1 MAEDRPVH
9 GADRTTDHKWGV
21 MRALRRMRQRAR
33 SLRRDERGATLI
45 EFALLAVPFF
55 ALVGA
60 MLETAIVFLASAVL
74 DSGVQ
79 DTSRLIRTGQ
89 AQESGLDLAGFRSE
103 LCDNL
108 LGLFDCSK
116 LRIKVSLITDFASA
130 STPLPVDEDDGEWML
145 EESYSAGVGK
155 SIVLVQVYYQ
165 WPTLLNLAGF
175 NLATLPNNNRLLG
188 AATVFKNEPF

>member
-1 MAEDRPVH
+1 MQGTHRDSN
-9 GADRTTDHKWGV
+9 GKWGV

-33 SLRRDERGATLI
+33 HLPGDERGATLI

-89 AQESGLDLAGFRSE
+89 AQEAGLDIAGFRTE

-108 LGLFDCSK
+108 LGLFDCSQ

-130 STPLPVDEDDGEWML
+130 NTPLPVDEDDGEWTL
-145 EESYSAGVGK
+145 EEAYSAGVGG

-175 NLATLPNNNRLLG
+175 NLATLPNNKRLLG

>member
-1 MAEDRPVH
+1 MH
-9 GADRTTDHKWGV
+9 GANNETDSKWGV

-33 SLRRDERGATLI
+33 ALRRDERGATLI

-60 MLETAIVFLASAVL
+60 MLETALVFMASAVL

-89 AQESGLDLAGFRSE
+89 AQEAGFNLSDFRTE

-108 LGLFDCSK
+108 LGLFDCSQ

-130 STPLPVDEDDGEWML
+130 STPLPVDEDDGTWTLSEDFN
-145 EESYSAGVGK
+145 AGAGD

-175 NLATLPNNNRLLG
+175 NLATLPNNKRLLG